1 MPKSKELVSTKST
14 DHIVVNSYPSEQF
27 EVENCIF
34 TIRGVQVM
42 LDSDLAKFY
51 GIETK
56 RINEQVKR
64 NPDRFPEDF
73 VFQLTKEEV
82 EFSRSQ
88 NATLN
93 PSENGDIVCS
103 RSQNAPLIT
112 KRGQNIKYLPYVF
125 TEEGVAQLSGV
136 LRSPIAAQ
144 MSVKISRAFVA
155 MRRFIAANAGIFQRL
170 EMVEHKQLTTETW
183 QTNMEHRF
191 DELLNRL
198 DDGSVKPI
206 EGVFVEG
213 QVLDARI
220 YVEQLIGSAKKEVI
234 LIDGYIDA
242 RTFDILEARKKGVKA
257 TIYTESVGRK
267 LLAEAQAHDAEYPG
281 RSIELKAYNNR
292 FHDRFLIVDDDLYH
306 FGASFNE
313 LGKRLFAFDKMGLDK
328 NLILGQL

>member
-1 MPKSKELVSTKST
+1 MSKPTDKVVSAGITSALVET
-14 DHIVVNSYPSEQF
+14 EQ
-27 EVENCIF
+27 EDIQHRIF
-34 TIRGVQVM
+34 TIRGMQVM

-82 EFSRSQ
+82 EFTRSQ
-88 NATLN
+88 NATLDTSADGN
-93 PSENGDIVCS
+93 LVCT
-103 RSQNAPLIT
+103 RSQNASLNT

-155 MRRFIAANAGIFQRL
+155 MRRFITANAGIFQRL
-170 EMVEHKQLTTETW
+170 EMVERKQLTAETW

-198 DDGSVKPI
+198 DDGSIKPI
-206 EGVFVEG
+206 EGIFVEG

-220 YVEQLIGSAKKEVI
+220 YVEQLIADAKKEVI
-234 LIDGYIDA
+234 LIDNYINA
-242 RTFDILEARKKGVKA
+242 RTFDILEARQQGVNA
-257 TIYTESVGRK
+257 TIYTESIGRD
-267 LLAEAQAHDAEYPG
+267 LQDVLAAHDTQYPN
-281 RSIELKAYNNR
+281 RPITLKSYNNR
-292 FHDRFLIVDDDLYH
+292 FHDRFLIIDDNLYH
-306 FGASFNE
+306 FGASFKD
-313 LGKRLFAFDKMGLDK
+313 LGKRLFAFDKMGIDK
-328 NLILGQL
+328 EVILNQL